1 MKIELGAVIPTV
13 QYGNLQPKFEMEV
26 DEDGVREGMLTLESN
41 IQALWDKYGEK
52 PLVTHGEALGSTQD
66 DFVTIVPFVGQSF
79 LYSDSRHEYRTL
91 DGKPMLSGSAF
102 AEQFT
107 KPFNKDLILPKFAKK
122 HGVDEKEIEDMW
134 RTKADVSTT
143 FGTAI
148 HKALEFYGNHHQTI
162 AKTQGTFEI
171 HPVLMPIVKAFYD
184 SQPKTHAIHEVFI
197 EHNGKVG
204 QIDRLVITATK
215 GYTCWIE
222 DWKTNGD
229 MNKGSGKM
237 LAPYEDLDDTAINH
251 YRLQLSFYKQI
262 MEGNGWTVEGLKLHH
277 FTGTWETMEIK
288 EVKV

>member
-1 MKIELGAVIPTV
+1 MKIELGAVIPTI
-13 QYGNLQPKFEMEV
+13 QYGNIQPKFEVEA
-26 DEDGVREGMLTLESN
+26 DTIEEGLAIIEPQ
-41 IQALWDKYGEK
+41 IQALYDKYSEK
-52 PLVTHGEALGSTQD
+52 PLTTNTEAPQSTTS
-66 DFVTIVPFVGQSF
+66 DFVTITPFVGQSF
-79 LYSDSRHEYRTL
+79 KYSDSKHEYRTL

-102 AEQFT
+102 ASQYS
-107 KPFNKDLILPKFAKK
+107 KPFNKNFILPKFASK

-134 RTKADVSTT
+134 QTKADVSTT

-184 SQPKTHAIHEVFI
+184 SQPEAHAIHEVFI
-197 EHNGKVG
+197 EHNSNVG
-204 QIDRLVITATK
+204 QVDRLVITAPK
-215 GYTCWIE
+215 TCWIE

-229 MNKGSGKM
+229 MNKGQGKM
-237 LAPYEDLDDTAINH
+237 LAPYDTLDDTAINH
-251 YRLQLSFYKQI
+251 YRLQLSFYKKI
-262 MEGNGWTVEGLKLHH
+262 MEGNGWTVAGLKLHH